1 MATSGAAVFPR
12 IHAAQFN
19 ERSGGHLPGHLGV
32 VIVEVGNGFLRSF
45 LDVQAHHLAPNGYLH
60 AASVIALADTSAGYA
75 CFAHMPD
82 GMENFTTI
90 ELKANFLSTVR
101 AGRIDC
107 EARAVHLGR
116 STQLWEARVSNAANG
131 RLMAT
136 FQCTQ
141 LLLAPRGP

>member
-1 MATSGAAVFPR
+1 MASNPASPFPR
-12 IHAAQFN
+12 IDAAQFN

-32 VIVEVGNGFLRSF
+32 VVVEVGNGFLRSR
-45 LDVQAHHLAPNGYLH
+45 LEVQPHHLAPNGYLH

-75 CFAHMPD
+75 CFAHLPD
-82 GMENFTTI
+82 GMENFTTL

-101 AGRIDC
+101 AGRVDC
-107 EARAVHLGR
+107 EARALHLGR
-116 STQLWEARVSNAANG
+116 TTQLWEARVSNGANG

-141 LLLAPRGP
+141 MLLPAKRP

>member
-1 MATSGAAVFPR
+1 MATPLPR
-12 IHAAQFN
+12 ISAAQFN

-32 VIVEVGNGFLRSF
+32 VVVEVGAGLLRSF
-45 LDVQAHHLAPNGYLH
+45 LDVQALHLAPNGYLH

-75 CFAHMPD
+75 CFAHLPE

-101 AGRIDC
+101 EGRIDC

-116 STQLWEARVSNAANG
+116 TTQLWEARVSNAANG

-141 LLLAPRGP
+141 MLLAARRS